1 MSMQEAA
8 LYGDLVVALRDHAA
22 GELAGRSPNL
32 DAETAG
38 ALLDE
43 FIRSWF
49 FTPQAQLYGAAP
61 REVIWREQLGEGN
74 AIPREYAAEAYSD
87 CDCPICQMMR
97 EEIESAE
104 DDAAHGHCWV
114 YCPDSILLDRYDPE
128 GSAEHWRQELGD
140 MQEWQEEWQKECQVE
155 EAAQEA
161 AWGYTPAPLPGPA
174 VDPATFLSALQHPW
188 LDPGLHRAAQP
199 LVERCDIP
207 LTSANGGPSYR
218 RVSLAEAL
226 SLIAGLHSQ
235 GVNTDALLAQID
247 AWPYQNIALDWLTEP
262 ERNLA
267 VVEWA
272 MSESATPESN
282 GARYRHHRDFILA
295 LAQLMPPAARLW
307 MSGWLEAV
315 RYAGTAGNGVAV
327 PA

>member
-22 GELAGRSPNL
+22 QELAGRSPGL
-32 DAETAG
+32 DAEAAG
-38 ALLDE
+38 AQLDE
-43 FIRSWF
+43 FIRCWF
-49 FTPQAQLYGAAP
+49 FTPQAELYGAAP
-61 REVIWREQLGEGN
+61 REIIWREQLGEGN
-74 AIPREYAAEAYSD
+74 AIPQEYAAEAYGD

-104 DDAAHGHCWV
+104 SDAAHGHCWV
-114 YCPDSILLDRYDPE
+114 YCPDTCLLDRYDPE
-128 GSAEHWRQELGD
+128 GSDERWRREFAD
-140 MQEWQEEWQKECQVE
+140 MPAWESERQSGQD
-155 EAAQEA
+155 AAPEA
-161 AWGYTPAPLPGPA
+161 AWAYTPAPLPGPA
-174 VDPATFLSALQHPW
+174 VDPATFLSVLQRPW
-188 LDPGLHRAAQP
+188 LDPALHRAAQP
-199 LVERCDIP
+199 LVERCDVP
-207 LTSANGGPSYR
+207 LTSVNGGPHYR
-218 RVSLAEAL
+218 RVTLAEAL
-226 SLIAGLHSQ
+226 SLVAGLNSQ
-235 GVNTDALLAQID
+235 GVDIEALLAQID

-272 MSESATPESN
+272 MSEGATPESNGN
-282 GARYRHHRDFILA
+282 GARYRHHRDFMLA

-315 RYAGTAGNGVAV
+315 RYAGMAGNGAAV